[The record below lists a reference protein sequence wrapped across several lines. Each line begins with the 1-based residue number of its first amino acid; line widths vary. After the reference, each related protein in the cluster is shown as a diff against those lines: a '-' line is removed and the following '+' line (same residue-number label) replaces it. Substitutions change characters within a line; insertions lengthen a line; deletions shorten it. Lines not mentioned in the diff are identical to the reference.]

1 MAKFTFRN
9 RKKMYNNLLFQLSGE
24 KNRIA
29 KVKII
34 GDSLSDRGI
43 KYKKKILGCIP
54 FHLFLD
60 KSPHGQFTNGFVWSY
75 SFINELEAKRKAKS
89 KGLNN
94 EKLLPIDKP
103 FVFFKNKAEGGAT
116 SYNYSG
122 FFNFFKYI
130 KGFLMSFFLGN
141 IQDQAKQL
149 QAEDGFSADDLTI
162 IFAGANDLITVAY
175 PNQGGAKR
183 AVQGIIDALNIVT
196 NSKKTE
202 KTRNVGC
209 KNILLF
215 KLPDISKTP
224 KFLKRSEKQR
234 RELSKACEFF
244 NREIKLLKESYHYV
258 DFSFCDIYR
267 VLDKAD
273 IRLDE
278 VKNNAIVITG
288 TGPTREI
295 YFIENKNYLVK
306 AGTAL
311 TVKKKLSKCQQK
323 MLDKQVGRMKRSSE
337 NNDELEKLVQEL
349 TTKAKLNADIKIFD
363 AAAFFD
369 EVYENPEAN
378 DFTNGCAIY
387 YYCGKEEVNLESFN
401 ENAVILMPT
410 ERDDQYQLCL
420 FKDKKIIINK
430 GLKLRLTEDEKKE
443 LDRKLNSQQQ
453 AENKNKPIKLV
464 GGEDNHY
471 AWATAI
477 IQRSITSYEKVFG
490 EKIKL
495 ANIFIPILQA
505 IKEKL
510 PGKEQP
516 SWDGLHPSAILHFL
530 LELGMEQ
537 FFENNYEIGLPRKY
551 FDDMAIEARK
561 ATQAKFELGQSAKF
575 YEAPEFHEILTRNRF
590 NG

>member
-1 MAKFTFRN
+1 MSYFTFKA
-9 RKKMYNNLLFQLSGE
+9 RKNLHNPPFQLSDE
-24 KNRIA
+24 KSKVTRVRIL
-29 KVKII
+29 

-54 FHLFLD
+54 FRLFLD
-60 KSPHGQFTNGFVWSY
+60 KSPHEQFTNGFVWSY
-75 SFINELEAKRKAKS
+75 SFIDELEAKRKAKS

-94 EKLLPIDKP
+94 EKLSPIGQP
-103 FVFFKNKAEGGAT
+103 FVFFRSKAEGGAT
-116 SYNYSG
+116 AYNYSG
-122 FFNFFKYI
+122 FFNLFKYF

-149 QAEDGFSADDLTI
+149 QAEDGFSSDDLTI

-183 AVQGIIDALNIVT
+183 AVQGVINTLKIVT
-196 NSKKTE
+196 TAKKTAE
-202 KTRNVGC
+202 NRGGDC

-215 KLPDISKTP
+215 TLPDISKTP
-224 KFLKRSEKQR
+224 KFLKRSEKAR
-234 RELSKACEFF
+234 REISKACELF
-244 NREIKLLKESYHYV
+244 NREVKLLKESYHYV

-267 VLDKAD
+267 VTDKAD

-278 VKNNAIVITG
+278 IKNNAIVITG
-288 TGPTREI
+288 TGYTREI

-306 AGTAL
+306 DGTAL
-311 TVKKKLSKCQQK
+311 TVKKKLSKYQQK
-323 MLDKQVGRMKRSSE
+323 MLDKQVGRLKRSPE
-337 NNDELEKLVQEL
+337 NNDELEKLVQKL
-349 TTKAKLNADIKIFD
+349 TIKAKLNVDIKIFD

-378 DFTNGCAIY
+378 EFTNGCAIY
-387 YYCGKEEVNLESFN
+387 YYDGKEEINLENFN

-410 ERDDQYQLCL
+410 ERDNQYQLCL
-420 FKDKKIIINK
+420 FQDKKIIINK
-430 GLKLRLTEDEKKE
+430 DLKLRLTEDERKE
-443 LDRKLNSQQQ
+443 LDRRLNSQEQ
-453 AENKNKPIKLV
+453 AEKKNEPIKLV
-464 GGEDNHY
+464 GSEDNHY

-477 IQRSITSYEKVFG
+477 IQRSVTSYEKVFG

-505 IKEKL
+505 IKEKF

-537 FFENNYEIGLPRKY
+537 FFENNYEIGIPRKH

-561 ATQAKFELGQSAKF
+561 ATQAKFELGRSAKS
-575 YEAPEFHEILTRNRF
+575 YEAPEFHEIPTRNRC